1 MVLSQVWA
9 KGGEGGVELAKEVVR
24 LCEEE
29 NNFQYA
35 YPLESTIKTTI
46 ELTNTMKEIFPS
58 DPVKSDFAL
67 FGLGVD
73 I

>member
-1 MVLSQVWA
+1 MQEATKMGILTPSSSGKPKSA
-9 KGGEGGVELAKEVVR
+9 
-24 LCEEE
+24 
-29 NNFQYA
+29 
-35 YPLESTIKTTI
+35 TIKTTI
-46 ELTNTMKEIFPS
+46 ELTNIMKEIFPS